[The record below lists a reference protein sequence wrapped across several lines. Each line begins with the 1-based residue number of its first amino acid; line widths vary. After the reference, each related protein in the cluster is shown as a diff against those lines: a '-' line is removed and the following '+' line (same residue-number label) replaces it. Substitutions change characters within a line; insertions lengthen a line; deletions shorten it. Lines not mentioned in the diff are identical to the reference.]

1 MDDITPR
8 DRREVEKWVVRML
21 DDPERHRPG
30 LARWML
36 EKPGRRALYDR
47 LLGSVENAGQAMSAP
62 ALDPLAAVT
71 PRRRQAYFAVAAA
84 ALLLA
89 LACGAATY
97 FWMPG
102 LYGAGSPA
110 VSGTTLATRL
120 GEVREERLA
129 DGSVLTLDTDTQV
142 HVRLSGSE
150 RLLKL
155 ERGRVRF
162 SVAPNDRPFVVQV
175 ADSQVLAAG
184 GVFDVS
190 YRNRVAV
197 NLLKGSLDLRLPGWR
212 ENAQPSRLVRLQT
225 GEMLTFSAG
234 QRTVPSVISALP
246 SDGQW
251 TSGVKSFDDVAIRDV
266 IAEANSY
273 SPVQI
278 IVADPAMGERQIFGD
293 IRIRDAENV
302 ASAVSTFLGAR
313 IDRSRPGQLII
324 IE

>member
-47 LLGSVENAGQAMSAP
+47 LLGSVEDAGQAMSAP
-62 ALDPLAAVT
+62 VLDPLVAVT
-71 PRRRQAYFAVAAA
+71 PPRQSNYFTVAAA

-97 FWMPG
+97 YWVPG
-102 LYGAGSPA
+102 LYGGGPQAAP
-110 VSGTTLATRL
+110 GTTLATRL
-120 GEVREERLA
+120 GEVREEKLA
-129 DGSVLTLDTDTQV
+129 DGSVLTLDTDTRV
-142 HVRLSGSE
+142 HVRFSGDQ
-150 RLLKL
+150 RLLEV

-162 SVAPNDRPFVVQV
+162 SVAPNERPFVVLV
-175 ADSQVLAAG
+175 ANSQVLAAG

-212 ENAQPSRLVRLQT
+212 ENAQPSRLVGLRS

-234 QRTVPSVISALP
+234 QRTLPSVISAPL

-293 IRIRDAENV
+293 IRIRDVESV
-302 ASAVSTFLGAR
+302 ASAIATFLGGR
-313 IDRSRPGQLII
+313 VDRSRPGQLII
-324 IE
+324 IK